1 MRIEAETRMK
11 VIGTVWGSHGTL
23 GGGGVAGGIWKK
35 TYPVEP
41 GLSFA
46 FSVHVFPAEVGVGYS
61 SDLRDAYAEVE
72 EVQGPAEDSCGVLG
86 RWKWNIVRELGDLEG
101 DL

>member
-1 MRIEAETRMK
+1 MRIATETTRTD
-11 VIGTVWGSHGTL
+11 IGVVFIEWNVSAVGGTL
-23 GGGGVAGGIWKK
+23 GCKGRG
-35 TYPVEP
+35 TNPVKP
-41 GLSFA
+41 CLA
-46 FSVHVFPAEVGVGYS
+46 FVLVVHVFPAEVGVGYS

-86 RWKWNIVRELGDLEG
+86 GWEWDIVRELGDLEG